1 MIRRQTD
8 AHVTRPLTRVLVI
21 DPELPE
27 DDVLVETLPAH
38 GFAVRL
44 VREGASAEVQ
54 LRLWHPHV
62 VLLELVLPDGSGLEW
77 FRRCRGALART
88 PVLVVTRHATVSMTV
103 EMLGEGV
110 FTLLEKPVAT
120 SLLLE
125 HLQRALAQRAA
136 TVDHTLRAEFEPG
149 AETFGTM
156 VSRAPGMRDA
166 FRLARAAA
174 PTEANVLIVGENGTG
189 KELMASALH
198 DHSLRA
204 SRPFIRLNCAAIPGD
219 LLESELFGH
228 KRGSFT
234 GATADKKGLLEMA
247 QGGSVLF
254 DEIAEMPL
262 ALQVKML
269 RVLQEREFR
278 PVGSTTSQRADV
290 RVICAT
296 NVEPDDAVRRG
307 MLREDLLFRLN
318 TLVLSLPPLRERGGD
333 VALLTGRFIADFAER
348 HRRPVSGIEPAALRA
363 LERHPWPGNVRELE
377 HVIERAVILCMRSHI
392 AVDDLPDS
400 VRHPT
405 HLSRHGSMPIGQ
417 SLEEIERIAIVQ
429 TLERTRGNKRAAAA
443 MLGIHR
449 PTLYNKLRRY
459 GLWRAEP
466 ITTDGED

>member
-1 MIRRQTD
+1 
-8 AHVTRPLTRVLVI
+8 VTRPLTRVLVI

-27 DDVLVETLPAH
+27 DDVLVETLTAN

-44 VREGASAEVQ
+44 VREGACAEVQ

-62 VLLELVLPDGSGLEW
+62 VLLELVLPDESGLDW
-77 FRRCRGALART
+77 FRRCRGALGRT
-88 PVLVVTRHATVSMTV
+88 PVLVVTRHATVSMAV
-103 EMLGEGV
+103 EMLGDGA
-110 FTLLEKPVAT
+110 FTLLEKPVAYGA
-120 SLLLE
+120 LLE

-136 TVDHTLRAEFEPG
+136 TADETARAEFEPG

-156 VSRAPGMRDA
+156 VSRASGMREA

-174 PTEANVLIVGENGTG
+174 PTDANVLVVGENGTG
-189 KELMASALH
+189 KELMAAALH
-198 DHSLRA
+198 DHSARA
-204 SRPFIRLNCAAIPGD
+204 SRPFIRLNCAAIPGE

-228 KRGSFT
+228 RRGAFT

-262 ALQVKML
+262 ALQ
-269 RVLQEREFR
+269 EREFR
-278 PVGSTTSQRADV
+278 PVGGTTSQRADV
-290 RVICAT
+290 RILCAT
-296 NVEPDDAVRRG
+296 NVDPDDAVRRG
-307 MLREDLLFRLN
+307 LLREDLLFRLN
-318 TLVLSLPPLRERGGD
+318 TIVLSLPPLRARDGD
-333 VALLTGRFIADFAER
+333 VALLTARFIVEFAER

-377 HVIERAVILCMRSHI
+377 HVIERAVILCTQAHI
-392 AVDDLPDS
+392 GVEDLPDS

-405 HLSRHGSMPIGQ
+405 HLSRHGVMPIGQ

-466 ITTDGED
+466 VTTDGED

>member
-1 MIRRQTD
+1 
-8 AHVTRPLTRVLVI
+8 VTRPLTRVLVI

-27 DDVLVETLPAH
+27 DDVLVETLTAN

-44 VREGASAEVQ
+44 VREGGCAEVQ

-62 VLLELVLPDGSGLEW
+62 VLLELVLPDESGLDW
-77 FRRCRGALART
+77 FRRCRGGLGRT
-88 PVLVVTRHATVSMTV
+88 PVLVVTRHATVSMAV
-103 EMLGEGV
+103 EVLGDGA
-110 FTLLEKPVAT
+110 FTLLEKPVAYGA
-120 SLLLE
+120 LLE

-136 TVDHTLRAEFEPG
+136 TADETARAEFEPG

-156 VSRAPGMRDA
+156 VSRAPGMREA

-174 PTEANVLIVGENGTG
+174 PTDANVLVVGENGTG
-189 KELMASALH
+189 KELMAAALH
-198 DHSLRA
+198 DHSVRA
-204 SRPFIRLNCAAIPGD
+204 SRPFIRLNCAAIPGE

-228 KRGSFT
+228 RRGAFT

-278 PVGSTTSQRADV
+278 PVGGTTSQRADV
-290 RVICAT
+290 RILCAT
-296 NVEPDDAVRRG
+296 NVDPDDAVRRG
-307 MLREDLLFRLN
+307 LLREDLLFRLN
-318 TLVLSLPPLRERGGD
+318 TIVLSLPPLRARDGD
-333 VALLTGRFIADFAER
+333 VALLTARFIVEFAER

-377 HVIERAVILCMRSHI
+377 HVIERAVILCTRAHI
-392 AVDDLPDS
+392 GVEDLPDS

-405 HLSRHGSMPIGQ
+405 HLSRHGVMPIGQ

-466 ITTDGED
+466 VTTDGED